1 MVIIYGKKSVF
12 LRGQFFSV
20 FFTRNDPFVL
30 VFGTPSAC
38 GDLLCLYLS
47 LYLYFWSVQLIPS
60 DPMQC
65 LWQFPVFYS
74 DWLPFNLLYLYFA
87 FGHCTCICICIFV
100 RQSRVQVSL
109 CLWPFPP
116 AMLLLVQALSTKVKC
131 PHTLGIP
138 VFVFVFY
145 LCLSMFLCFLFIFVF
160 AFCICNKQ
168 SFTSPRPPGVHQ
180 GRVSAHIG
188 QQCCPL
194 FDRFVQPTFLPVLSI
209 EAFL

>member
-1 MVIIYGKKSVF
+1 MEVGCVCICPCIWNTLSPWRLVVF
-12 LRGQFFSV
+12 V
-20 FFTRNDPFVL
+20 FVL
-30 VFGTPSAC
+30 VFVFLICTVDSK
-38 GDLLCLYLS
+38 
-47 LYLYFWSVQLIPS
+47 WSCAV
-60 DPMQC
+60 
-65 LWQFPVFYS
+65 PVAISCFFYS

-145 LCLSMFLCFLFIFVF
+145 LCLSMYLCFLFIFVF

-194 FDRFVQPTFLPVLSI
+194 FVRFVQPTFLPVLSI